1 MIKQTKKIK
10 RHISNEYKILNNPL
24 KKIILKNA
32 TLMKDYNGKCC
43 NKDFDIDC
51 LECPNL
57 LAEAS
62 GVSIHDC
69 SYIHCISLSQKILDA
84 NQKKK

>member
-1 MIKQTKKIK
+1 MAEQAKKVK
-10 RHISNEYKILNNPL
+10 RYISDKYKILDNSL

-43 NKDFDIDC
+43 NKNFNIDC
-51 LECPNL
+51 LECPNF
-57 LAEAS
+57 LAKAS
-62 GVSIHDC
+62 GVSIYDC